1 MRGQASNTVQQGKHQ
16 IGQQAQKVKQA
27 TNNILEK
34 EIPLT
39 QPKVAI
45 AEAGS
50 AQVDKGVTLREAS
63 QNI

>member
-1 MRGQASNTVQQGKHQ
+1 M
-16 IGQQAQKVKQA
+16 KQA

>member
-1 MRGQASNTVQQGKHQ
+1 M
-16 IGQQAQKVKQA
+16 KQA

-45 AEAGS
+45 AGAGS
-50 AQVDKGVTLREAS
+50 AQVGKGVTLREAS
-63 QNI
+63 QNIQRTYTQSSSDTHTKK